1 MQVEFPGLGIS
12 LFVDPT
18 AFTIGSFSVQWYAVF
33 IVMSFLIGT
42 GYAMLNGKN
51 YGLDKGD
58 IFDVSL
64 TGIMCGMV
72 GARLYYVAFKWD
84 MFKDD
89 PIRIITDIR
98 SGGLAIYGGIIA
110 AIIGGII
117 VARIKKVS
125 IASLLDL
132 AAMGLLFSHGLGRW
146 GNFTNQEAFGSVTNL
161 PWGMMSENTNY
172 LTVHPCFLY
181 ESLWSLLG
189 FALMH
194 FFIRKKIKYK
204 GQVFIFYIM
213 WYGFA
218 RTFIEGLRTDSLY
231 LPFTLFGLP
240 LRVSQI
246 LSICMVIGGAIALIA
261 FRKRNDFH
269 LAVNNNTEGDDVNGK
284 D

>member
-1 MQVEFPGLGIS
+1 
-12 LFVDPT
+12 
-18 AFTIGSFSVQWYAVF
+18 
-33 IVMSFLIGT
+33 
-42 GYAMLNGKN
+42 
-51 YGLDKGD
+51 
-58 IFDVSL
+58 
-64 TGIMCGMV
+64 
-72 GARLYYVAFKWD
+72 
-84 MFKDD
+84 
-89 PIRIITDIR
+89 
-98 SGGLAIYGGIIA
+98 
-110 AIIGGII
+110 
-117 VARIKKVS
+117 
-125 IASLLDL
+125 
-132 AAMGLLFSHGLGRW
+132 
-146 GNFTNQEAFGSVTNL
+146 
-161 PWGMMSENTNY
+161 MMSENTNY

-269 LAVNNNTEGDDVNGK
+269 LAANNNTEGDDINGK